1 MVAGN
6 EIDFVSSEA
15 KRLRL
20 RYPKILVAPL
30 IFRVEDNRLYQI
42 RES

>member
-1 MVAGN
+1 MFELGN
-6 EIDFVSSEA
+6 ETDFVLSEA

-30 IFRVEDNRLYQI
+30 LYRAEDNRLY
-42 RES
+42 